1 MLNVLP
7 WIALL
12 AVTLAGLYLFIR
24 YRDSRRHH
32 LLCVDLCHRIADEL
46 SRRQDEELVVDRVF
60 DVVMQHTQAVFGLLL
75 WRGENERQPL
85 RVLRVRGLPPEVLAS
100 GDLLP
105 TEAKGYGFGRLTLTG
120 MGELVHKDLRDAVAA
135 DTGIQLK
142 PRQIMMCIPVTSP
155 PATHGLIQLI
165 SSEKHPFTPQTLAD
179 VCGLGVYLD
188 AAIQNAKKI
197 EMICR
202 QRDAAEALYKIGL
215 TISRFLDIDQ
225 ILEHAVRENLRLMRS
240 VFSLYLDC
248 PGASDSAGVVRSVAG
263 NPPPEFEVGR
273 KIPLAGR
280 MLRMSHTD
288 GENLY
293 HNYILIQ
300 DFTKL
305 PGGPNDTNPP
315 DAANEL
321 FSTPT
326 LHECLIQSGVR
337 GAILTP
343 VGVGDRMRGFVCNFT
358 NEVNGYDRFHV
369 ELQMRIANQ
378 VLIALNTAD
387 YHAKAKRLA
396 LSEERQRMSDDLHDN
411 MAQVIN
417 GLALEL
423 HSLIKRAGRDHA
435 DGLLVERMHAV
446 RARLEE
452 AKATIREAIFE
463 LQIPDDTD
471 FWNNLRDFASRFEQW
486 HGFKVHVDLPEQD
499 LFLPIPR
506 QRETLRIVQEALWN
520 ARRHSGTNE
529 AWLRGA
535 MDADGQITVQIADHG
550 RGLDDGDLVSGQGII
565 TMHNRSE
572 RLRGRLTMGSAD
584 SGGVLVTVEFPHHA
598 E

>member
-1 MLNVLP
+1 MFSFLP
-7 WIALL
+7 WIAFL
-12 AVTLAGLYLFIR
+12 AALAFAAYFLVR

-32 LLCVDLCHRIADEL
+32 LLCVELCHRIADEL

-60 DVVMQHTQAVFGLLL
+60 DVVMQHTQAVVGLLL
-75 WRGENERQPL
+75 WRGEDEHQPL
-85 RVLRVRGLPPEVLAS
+85 RVLRVRGLAPEVIAP
-100 GDLLP
+100 GTVLP
-105 TEAKGYGFGRLTLTG
+105 TAARGYGFEQLTLTG
-120 MGELVHKDLRDAVAA
+120 TGELVHEGLREAVEAR
-135 DTGIQLK
+135 TGIVLS
-142 PRQIMMCIPVTSP
+142 PRQVMMCVPVTSP

-165 SSEKHPFTPQTLAD
+165 SSAKYPYTRQTLAD

-188 AAIQNAKKI
+188 AAIQNAKKV
-197 EMICR
+197 ELICR
-202 QRDAAEALYKIGL
+202 QRDAAEALYTIGL
-215 TISRFLDIDQ
+215 TISRFLDIDR
-225 ILEHAVRENLRLMRS
+225 ILEHAVKENLRLMHS
-240 VFSLYLDC
+240 AFSLYMECAGSTDE
-248 PGASDSAGVVRSVAG
+248 AGVIRSVAG
-263 NPPPEFEVGR
+263 DFPADFEIGGT
-273 KIPLAGR
+273 IPLAGR
-280 MLRMSHTD
+280 MRQMLHAD

-293 HNYILIQ
+293 HNYVLIRDLGAQ
-300 DFTKL
+300 VEATGSGIDARDDETFC
-305 PGGPNDTNPP
+305 GPEVH
-315 DAANEL
+315 ARLLA
-321 FSTPT
+321 
-326 LHECLIQSGVR
+326 HGVR
-337 GAILTP
+337 SAILTP
-343 VGVGDRMRGFVCNFT
+343 VGVGDRLRGFVCNFAR
-358 NEVNGYDRFHV
+358 EVNAYDTFHV

-471 FWNNLRDFASRFEQW
+471 FWTNLREFASRFEQW
-486 HGFKVHVDLPEQD
+486 HGFKVHADLPEAT

-520 ARRHSGTNE
+520 ARRHSGTNA
-529 AWLRGA
+529 AWLSGTFGA
-535 MDADGQITVQIADHG
+535 DHDVIVQIEDHG
-550 RGLDDGDLVSGQGII
+550 SGLEDGDLVSGQGIL

-572 RLRGRLTMGSAD
+572 RLHGRLTITSPER
-584 SGGVLVTVEFPHHA
+584 GGVRVTVEFPHDA
-598 E
+598 T